1 MDRRAGFRCP
11 ITALVLAIAEGEPP
25 PPEALTKLREI
36 CQEIEAKK
44 DEYRRG
50 ALDRARAALT
60 ELGENDA
67 AGLAFL
73 LVEFDRKG
81 RGTGA
86 GDAG

>member
-1 MDRRAGFRCP
+1 VPVSGADVRSPHA
-11 ITALVLAIAEGEPP
+11 
-25 PPEALTKLREI
+25 
-36 CQEIEAKK
+36 
-44 DEYRRG
+44 D